1 MSIVDLKDKI
11 ILVTGASRG
20 MGKAISIAVAKSGA
34 KVILVARNEK
44 KLQQVKEEINQLDG
58 ESDIIRADFSKEDD
72 VNRLFDV
79 VESRYGR
86 LDALINNAA
95 VASKGS
101 VEDVSMDEFDYMMN
115 VNLRNVFLACKRAVK
130 LMKKNKSGYIINIA
144 SVSGIKAYEKQG
156 AYGISKHGV
165 MGLTK
170 SFAVDLQSKN
180 IRVSAIMPGS
190 VNTDMMRNSR
200 RTDIDFSKVMVPED
214 IAQTVLYLLSLW
226 DTNAAVDEIYIRR
239 KTKKP
244 F

>member
-1 MSIVDLKDKI
+1 MSIVDLNDKI

-20 MGKAISIAVAKSGA
+20 MGKAISTAIAKSGA

-72 VNRLFDV
+72 VNSLFDL

-101 VEDVSMDEFDYMMN
+101 IEDVSMDEFDYMMN

-130 LMKKNKSGYIINIA
+130 LMKKNKSGYIINIS

-170 SFAVDLQSKN
+170 SFAVDLQLKN

-190 VNTDMMRNSR
+190 VNTDMMRNSG